1 VVELTLRERIRNWLS
16 PERFQ
21 PAIDTHPNR
30 YPRIFRW
37 VQDALGEAA
46 EADIL
51 SFGCSTGEEVF
62 TLRDYFPNARIK
74 GVDIN
79 RTSIAEARRRL
90 AERDDAGISF
100 DVASSLTGE
109 ADERYDA
116 IFCMAVLRD
125 GRLNRAGVTR
135 SDPLIRF
142 EDFAAAIEEFRRC
155 LKPGGLLSVRY
166 SNFRLCD
173 APAGAGFE
181 TVLSLP
187 LPRGGILPI
196 FGPDNRLIAGA
207 DYPDAVFRK
216 T

>member
-1 VVELTLRERIRNWLS
+1 MAELSLRERLRNWLS
-16 PERFQ
+16 PGRFQ
-21 PAIDTHPNR
+21 PATDTHPDR

-37 VQDALGEAA
+37 VQETLGEERQANL
-46 EADIL
+46 L

-62 TLRDYFPNARIK
+62 TLRDYFPNAQIK

-79 RTSIAEARRRL
+79 RPAIAEARRRL
-90 AERDDAGISF
+90 AERGDAGIGF
-100 DVASSLTGE
+100 EVASSLTGE
-109 ADERYDA
+109 ADASYDA

-125 GRLNRAGVTR
+125 GRLNRPGVTR
-135 SDPLIRF
+135 CDPLLRF
-142 EDFAAAIEEFRRC
+142 EDFAGVIAEFARC

-173 APAGAGFE
+173 APAGAAFE

-187 LPRGGILPI
+187 LPGRGALPI

-207 DYPDAVFRK
+207 EYLDAVFRK
-216 T
+216 R